1 MPAEEVGRK
10 SQFWKTCKT
19 TFALPA
25 RSHDFALDGA
35 ALAVM
40 MMDGVAGASS
50 ARGNL
55 VMTRSRAARLAAA
68 LLAAVLL
75 AALFW
80 RSLTATLAGWI
91 VDFFVAVVRLFLALA
106 HFLF

>member
-1 MPAEEVGRK
+1 MIWP
-10 SQFWKTCKT
+10 WT
-19 TFALPA
+19 
-25 RSHDFALDGA
+25 GA
-35 ALAVM
+35 ALAAM
-40 MMDGVAGASS
+40 MTGRVAGASR
-50 ARGNL
+50 ARGNP